1 MLWQMQEISYNIRKD
16 WNWSM
21 GGLHD
26 CILDYRY
33 FNKCYKLIAID
44 VSKQQ
49 INSTGNLTK
58 GGGARI
64 YLIIEE
70 AKESFRFLKRN
81 G

>member
-1 MLWQMQEISYNIRKD
+1 MLWQMQEISDNIRKD

-21 GGLHD
+21 GWLHD

-58 GGGARI
+58 GGGVRI

-70 AKESFRFLKRN
+70 AKETVLDF
-81 G
+81 